1 MKKIYYL
8 CTAFVLMLWACKHEP
23 ILPDVEHLNQDAFN
37 KIFEYNYSV
46 KPSSHNVLGINL
58 MTDTLNRQQLNL
70 SAHINYN
77 HTLEA
82 MRVNQNNWWALPEHY
97 NYQAQNTN
105 LSNRTDQVV
114 HFEIKSKTPQNEVMK
129 GSVLIPKAVPI
140 SVTKLGRNNFKLNWT
155 PQRENQRVL
164 IYLNY
169 TWAYNPRLNHAYA
182 VETNDDGEY
191 ILPPS
196 VFDYFKLEQIWNV
209 TNTNTKETFSVNFV
223 RLNPARS
230 TIVKQPSTGTEYTVF
245 GGVHDSANFEV
256 EH

>member
-8 CTAFVLMLWACKHEP
+8 CTAFVLMLSACKHAP
-23 ILPDVEHLNQDAFN
+23 ILPDVEYLNQDAFN
-37 KIFEYNYSV
+37 KIYEYNYDV

-77 HTLEA
+77 NTLEA
-82 MRVNQNNWWALPEHY
+82 MRVNQNDWWTLLER
-97 NYQAQNTN
+97 NGFQTQNTN
-105 LSNRTDQVV
+105 LSNVTDQVV
-114 HFEIKSKTPQNEVMK
+114 NFEIKSKTPQNEVMK

-140 SVTKLGRNNFKLNWT
+140 SVTKLGRNNFKLNWI

-169 TWAYNPRLNHAYA
+169 TWAYNQRLNYAYA

-196 VFDYFKLEQIWNV
+196 VFDFFK
-209 TNTNTKETFSVNFV
+209 
-223 RLNPARS
+223 
-230 TIVKQPSTGTEYTVF
+230 
-245 GGVHDSANFEV
+245 V
-256 EH
+256 ERIPNAPYNKGKNLA